1 MPENDPIHP
10 PHVKGKILLVED
22 EPNLAFTLE
31 LNLKSEGYAVDL
43 AQDGEKAF
51 ELIQT
56 GGAAH
61 DLYLLDVMLPGRNG
75 LEIAELIRSRDKRAG
90 IIFLTARA
98 GEEDILRG
106 LAIGADDYITKPFRL
121 AELML
126 KVRRTL
132 QRSTFFEQTENLDDA
147 PLVWGPFQLDTV
159 ALKIKTPAGLTQ
171 LTRLE
176 ADVLR
181 EFFKN
186 PGKVLSRQHLL
197 KRVWGVSED
206 METRTVDNFMVR
218 LRRLIEADPANPKF
232 LRSVRGRGYVL
243 SSEDQPD

>member
-1 MPENDPIHP
+1 MQENNPNQP
-10 PHVKGKILLVED
+10 AAVKGRILLVED

-31 LNLKSEGYAVDL
+31 LNLKAEGYAVDL
-43 AQDGEKAF
+43 IRNGQQAYESIAA
-51 ELIQT
+51 
-56 GGAAH
+56 GGVSH

-75 LEIAELIRSRDKRAG
+75 LEIAELLRSLDKRAG

-106 LAIGADDYITKPFRL
+106 LSIGADDYITKPFRL
-121 AELML
+121 AELLL

-132 QRSTFFEQTENLDDA
+132 QRIALFEQNESFDDA

-159 ALKIKTPAGLTQ
+159 ALMIKTPTGLTQ

-206 METRTVDNFMVR
+206 METRTVDNFVVR
-218 LRRLIEADPANPKF
+218 LRRLIETDPANPRF

-243 SSEDQPD
+243 SSEEQAD